1 MMGLPRHIAT
11 AAAVLALHAAA
22 VWALNAG
29 LRMRAVEIVVP
40 VQMLAALVDTPA
52 PVAPVVIS
60 PPAPP
65 EPRPVPPPVKQAQ
78 PRPVKA
84 APKPLLKPSPK
95 PAPVLAFTPTTVMT
109 PLPPTVDPT
118 PSPNAPTSTQL
129 ASAKPAA
136 APALA
141 PATTPSAVAP
151 AAMAAPVASTV
162 ATPEPKSSP
171 PAPPAVEL
179 PSTAAQYLQNPK
191 PRYPPISLRLGEQGT
206 VRVQVLVNEN
216 GLAKDVQVETSSGF
230 YRLDNAALTTV
241 LTWRF
246 VPGKRA
252 GVPTAMWFTVP
263 ITFDIQ

>member
-84 APKPLLKPSPK
+84 APKPVLKPSPK

-151 AAMAAPVASTV
+151 AAACLTILFLYNGKENSGKGSRTWG
-162 ATPEPKSSP
+162 KWFFYIYY
-171 PAPPAVEL
+171 PAHLLLIGIVR
-179 PSTAAQYLQNPK
+179 TAA
-191 PRYPPISLRLGEQGT
+191 
-206 VRVQVLVNEN
+206 
-216 GLAKDVQVETSSGF
+216 
-230 YRLDNAALTTV
+230 
-241 LTWRF
+241 
-246 VPGKRA
+246 
-252 GVPTAMWFTVP
+252 GV
-263 ITFDIQ
+263 